1 MNDNTQIPYSFAKK
15 LVSQGVKLKITQKQ
29 SQILWQQQ
37 AYV

>member
-15 LVSQGVKLKITQKQ
+15 LVIQGVKLKITQKQ
-29 SQILWQQQ
+29 SQILWQHQ